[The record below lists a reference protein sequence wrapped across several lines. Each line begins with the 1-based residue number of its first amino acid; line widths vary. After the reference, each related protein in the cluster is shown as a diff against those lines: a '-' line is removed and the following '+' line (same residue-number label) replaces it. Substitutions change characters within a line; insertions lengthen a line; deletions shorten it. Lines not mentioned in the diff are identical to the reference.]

1 MKISSKTISLLQS
14 FAQISSNLLVKP
26 GKKLATRNAVNSI
39 QARAVVDETFPQQFA
54 IYDLNQLLSLISVSE
69 HPDIEFGDKSLVI
82 RSANGGE
89 IEYFYADESLVT
101 VPNENPPQLED
112 VYTFKLTAS
121 DIQTIVKTAS
131 IVSATMLSIVS
142 DKGKVTLSINDPK
155 NSTSHSYKKPLGDA
169 TTSFN
174 VKMAIDSFKVVADE
188 YNVRVAHAVAKTG
201 KVLVFFFE
209 STSSDLTYLI
219 AADSTS
225 KV

>member
-1 MKISSKTISLLQS
+1 MKISSKTLSLLQS

-39 QARAVVDETFPQQFA
+39 QARAVVNETFTQQFA
-54 IYDLNQLLSLISVSE
+54 IYDLNQLLSLISVSQN
-69 HPDIEFGDKSLVI
+69 PDIEFSDKSLTI
-82 RSANGGE
+82 RSENGGE

-101 VPNENPPQLED
+101 APNENPPQLED

-131 IVSATMLSIVS
+131 IVSATMLNIVS
-142 DKGKVTLSINDPK
+142 EKGKVTLSINDPK
-155 NSTSHSYKKPLGDA
+155 NSTSHSYKKPLGDSDA
-169 TTSFN
+169 SFN

>member
-1 MKISSKTISLLQS
+1 MKISSKTLSLLQS

-26 GKKLATRNAVNSI
+26 GNKLATRNAVNSI
-39 QARAVVDETFPQQFA
+39 QARAVVDETFPRQFA
-54 IYDLNQLLSLISVSE
+54 IYDLNQLLSLISVS
-69 HPDIEFGDKSLVI
+69 HNPDVEFGEKSLTL
-82 RSANGGE
+82 RSENGGE
-89 IEYFYADESLVT
+89 MEYFYADESLVT
-101 VPNENPPQLED
+101 APNENPPQLED
-112 VYTFKLTAS
+112 VYTFTLTAS

-131 IVSATMLSIVS
+131 IVSATMLNIVS

-155 NSTSHSYKKPLGDA
+155 NSTSHSYKKPLGESSV
-169 TTSFN
+169 SFN

-188 YNVRVAHAVAKTG
+188 YTVRVAHAVAKTG
-201 KVLVFFFE
+201 KVVVFFFE

>member
-1 MKISSKTISLLQS
+1 MKISSKTLSLLQS

-54 IYDLNQLLSLISVSE
+54 IYDLNQLLSLISVSQN
-69 HPDIEFGDKSLVI
+69 PDIEFGDKSLTI
-82 RSANGGE
+82 RSENGGE
-89 IEYFYADESLVT
+89 IEYFYADESLIT
-101 VPNENPPQLED
+101 APNENAPTLED
-112 VYTFKLTAS
+112 IYTFKMTGN
-121 DIQTIVKTAS
+121 DIQTIIKTAS
-131 IVSATMLSIVS
+131 IVSATMLNIVS
-142 DKGKVTLSINDPK
+142 EKGKVTLSINDPK

-169 TTSFN
+169 DVSFN
-174 VKMAIDSFKVVADE
+174 VKMAIDSFKVVPDE

-209 STSSDLTYLI
+209 ATGSDLTYLI
-219 AADSTS
+219 AADSSS

>member
-1 MKISSKTISLLQS
+1 MKISNKTLSLLQS

-39 QARAVVDETFPQQFA
+39 QARAVVEETFPQQFA
-54 IYDLNQLLSLISVSE
+54 IYDLNQLLSLISVSQN
-69 HPDIEFGDKSLVI
+69 PDIDFGDKSLTI
-82 RSANGGE
+82 RSENGGE

-101 VPNENPPQLED
+101 APNENPPQLED
-112 VYTFKLTAS
+112 VYAFKLTAS

-131 IVSATMLSIVS
+131 IVSATMLNIVS
-142 DKGKVTLSINDPK
+142 EKGKVTLSINDPK
-155 NSTSHSYKKPLGDA
+155 NSTSHSYKKPLGDSSV
-169 TTSFN
+169 SFN

>member
-1 MKISSKTISLLQS
+1 MKISNKTLSLLQS

-54 IYDLNQLLSLISVSE
+54 IYDLNQLLSLISVSQN
-69 HPDIEFGDKSLVI
+69 PDIEFGEKSLTI
-82 RSANGGE
+82 RSENGGE

-101 VPNENPPQLED
+101 APNENPPQLED

-131 IVSATMLSIVS
+131 IVSATMLNIVS
-142 DKGKVTLSINDPK
+142 EKGKVTLSINDPK
-155 NSTSHSYKKPLGDA
+155 NSTSHSYKKPLGDSDS
-169 TTSFN
+169 SFN

-188 YNVRVAHAVAKTG
+188 YNVRVAHAVAKSG

>member
-1 MKISSKTISLLQS
+1 MKISNKTISLLQS

-89 IEYFYADESLVT
+89 TEYFYADESLVT

-169 TTSFN
+169 TSSFN

-201 KVLVFFFE
+201 KVMVFFFE

>member
-1 MKISSKTISLLQS
+1 MKISNKTLSLLQS

-26 GKKLATRNAVNSI
+26 GKKVATRNAVNSI

-54 IYDLNQLLSLISVSE
+54 IYDLNQLLSLISVSQN
-69 HPDIEFGDKSLVI
+69 PDIEFGDKSLTI
-82 RSANGGE
+82 RSENGGE

-101 VPNENPPQLED
+101 APNENPPQLED
-112 VYTFKLTAS
+112 VYSFKLTAS

-131 IVSATMLSIVS
+131 IVSATMLNIVS
-142 DKGKVTLSINDPK
+142 EKGMVTLSINDPK
-155 NSTSHSYKKPLGDA
+155 NSTSHSYKKPLGDF
-169 TTSFN
+169 TSSFN

-188 YNVRVAHAVAKTG
+188 YNVRVAHAVAKSG

>member
-1 MKISSKTISLLQS
+1 MKESNKTISLLQS

-26 GKKLATRNAVNSI
+26 GKKLTTRNAVNSI

-69 HPDIEFGDKSLVI
+69 HPDIEFGNKSLVI

-89 IEYFYADESLVT
+89 TEYFYADESLVT

-169 TTSFN
+169 TSSFN

-201 KVLVFFFE
+201 KVMVFFFE

>member
-1 MKISSKTISLLQS
+1 MKISNKTLSLLQS

-54 IYDLNQLLSLISVSE
+54 IYDLNQLLSLISVSQN
-69 HPDIEFGDKSLVI
+69 PDIDFGDKSLTI
-82 RSANGGE
+82 RSENGGE
-89 IEYFYADESLVT
+89 IEYFYADESLIT
-101 VPNENPPQLED
+101 APNENAPTLED
-112 VYTFKLTAS
+112 IYTFKMTGN
-121 DIQTIVKTAS
+121 DIQTIIKTAS
-131 IVSATMLSIVS
+131 IVSATMLNIVS
-142 DKGKVTLSINDPK
+142 EKGKVTLSINDPK

-169 TTSFN
+169 DVSFN
-174 VKMAIDSFKVVADE
+174 VKMAIDSFKVVPDE

-209 STSSDLTYLI
+209 ATGSDLTYLI
-219 AADSTS
+219 AADSSS

>member
-1 MKISSKTISLLQS
+1 MKISNKTISLLQS

-26 GKKLATRNAVNSI
+26 GKKLTTRNAVNSI

-69 HPDIEFGDKSLVI
+69 HPDIEFGNKSLVI

-89 IEYFYADESLVT
+89 TEYFYADESLVT

-169 TTSFN
+169 TSSFN

-201 KVLVFFFE
+201 KVMVFFFE

>member
-1 MKISSKTISLLQS
+1 MKISSKTLSLLQS

-54 IYDLNQLLSLISVSE
+54 IYDLNQLLSLISVSQN
-69 HPDIEFGDKSLVI
+69 PDVEFGEKSLTI
-82 RSANGGE
+82 RSENGGE
-89 IEYFYADESLVT
+89 MEYFYADESLVT
-101 VPNENPPQLED
+101 APNENPPQLED

-131 IVSATMLSIVS
+131 IVSATMLNIVS
-142 DKGKVTLSINDPK
+142 EKGKVTLSINDPK
-155 NSTSHSYKKPLGDA
+155 NSTSHSYKKPLGDSDA
-169 TTSFN
+169 SFN

>member
-1 MKISSKTISLLQS
+1 MKISNKTLSLLQS

-54 IYDLNQLLSLISVSE
+54 IYDLNQLLSLISVSQN
-69 HPDIEFGDKSLVI
+69 PDIEFGDKSLTI
-82 RSANGGE
+82 RSENGGE
-89 IEYFYADESLVT
+89 IEYFYADESLIT
-101 VPNENPPQLED
+101 APNENAPTLED
-112 VYTFKLTAS
+112 IYTFKMTGN
-121 DIQTIVKTAS
+121 DIQTIIKTAS
-131 IVSATMLSIVS
+131 IVSATMLNIVS
-142 DKGKVTLSINDPK
+142 EKGKVTLSINDPK

-169 TTSFN
+169 DVSFN
-174 VKMAIDSFKVVADE
+174 VKMAIDSFKVVPDE

-209 STSSDLTYLI
+209 ATGSDLTYLI
-219 AADSTS
+219 AADSSS

>member
-1 MKISSKTISLLQS
+1 MKISNKTLSLLQS

-26 GKKLATRNAVNSI
+26 GKKVATRNAVNSI
-39 QARAVVDETFPQQFA
+39 QARAIVDETFPQQFA
-54 IYDLNQLLSLISVSE
+54 IYDLNQLLSLISVSQN
-69 HPDIEFGDKSLVI
+69 PDIEFGEKSLTI
-82 RSANGGE
+82 RSENGGE

-101 VPNENPPQLED
+101 APNENPPQLED

-131 IVSATMLSIVS
+131 IVSATMLNIVS
-142 DKGKVTLSINDPK
+142 EKGKVTLSINDPK

-188 YNVRVAHAVAKTG
+188 YNVRVAHAVAKSG

>member
-1 MKISSKTISLLQS
+1 MKISSKTLSLLQS

-39 QARAVVDETFPQQFA
+39 QARAVVNETFTQQFA
-54 IYDLNQLLSLISVSE
+54 IYDLNQLLSLISVSQN
-69 HPDIEFGDKSLVI
+69 PDIEFSDKSLTI
-82 RSANGGE
+82 RSENGGE

-101 VPNENPPQLED
+101 APNENPPQLED

-131 IVSATMLSIVS
+131 IVSATMLNIVS
-142 DKGKVTLSINDPK
+142 EKGKVTLSINDPK
-155 NSTSHSYKKPLGDA
+155 NSTSHSYKKPLGDF
-169 TTSFN
+169 TSSFN

-188 YNVRVAHAVAKTG
+188 YNVRVAHAVAKSG

>member
-1 MKISSKTISLLQS
+1 MKISNKTISLLQS

-26 GKKLATRNAVNSI
+26 GKKLAIRNAVNSI

-69 HPDIEFGDKSLVI
+69 HPDIEFGNKSLVI

-89 IEYFYADESLVT
+89 TEYFYADESLVT

-169 TTSFN
+169 TSSFN

-201 KVLVFFFE
+201 KVMVFFFE

>member
-1 MKISSKTISLLQS
+1 MKISSKTLSLLQS

-54 IYDLNQLLSLISVSE
+54 IYDLNQLLSLISVSQN
-69 HPDIEFGDKSLVI
+69 PDVEFGDKSLTI
-82 RSANGGE
+82 RSENGGE
-89 IEYFYADESLVT
+89 MEYFYADESLVT
-101 VPNENPPQLED
+101 APNENPPQLED
-112 VYTFKLTAS
+112 VYSFKMTAS

-131 IVSATMLSIVS
+131 IVSATMLNIVS

-155 NSTSHSYKKPLGDA
+155 NSTSHSYKKPLGDS